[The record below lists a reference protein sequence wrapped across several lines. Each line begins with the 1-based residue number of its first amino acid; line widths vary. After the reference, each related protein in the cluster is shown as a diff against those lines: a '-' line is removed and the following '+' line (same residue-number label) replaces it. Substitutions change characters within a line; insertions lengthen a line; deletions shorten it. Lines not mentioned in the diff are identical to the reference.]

1 MSAMLDEPGR
11 TVTLPA
17 EQKQQRRDEGT
28 RRGAAGGWGTAL
40 ALGGVLLL
48 SAPSMLQGQDS
59 QPASGAT
66 PGNVQQGTTPTPQAA
81 TQPGAATG
89 ASNTDGAGNTT
100 GAGKTTGAGN
110 YATASPV
117 DQQKQEETQASQK
130 ADTAVAGLWALR
142 GQRIHALQFEG
153 VQFNVNAMLPKELG
167 LKEGDTLDPAKVR
180 AATRRLFLTGRY
192 RDIQVRSVP
201 GPDGVTI
208 VFAGVPRFFVGRILI
223 DGVKSER
230 LASILEYA
238 TGLQPGL
245 PFLESAIAAGEAG
258 VKQSLAQSGYYEP
271 IVMSST
277 VRHQDGHQVDVIYK
291 VTVGPQAL
299 VGDVK
304 VSGDPGIDVSK
315 FRDIAKLNTKNRT
328 LKYFHTKNKVTRD
341 TTANGLAKLRTYY
354 QKQQRLEAAVALEK
368 SQYAADR
375 KQLDYSFV
383 DHQGPLVKVLIEGVK
398 ISKARQKQLLPIYE
412 ESAVDNDLLNE
423 GAHNIREFLA
433 RQGYFDAEVEY
444 HQNPEQRENNV
455 APDGTLLPP
464 PSTETQTVAF
474 DARAGKRYK
483 VAAVNISGNKY
494 FDTPSIRER
503 MQIVKADAFVKYG
516 KFSPVLLSN
525 DKDSITSLYRANGF
539 QKVEITAKETKSDQD
554 AKIAKIT
561 VDISINEGPQTKF
574 GTITMTGVADARKA
588 EVQTLVT
595 AQGGQPFSTA
605 TISGDRDAILQSY
618 LAKGFDQANVEV
630 RQTVHKDDAT
640 ITDVSYLVTEGE
652 QVFVNRLLISG
663 PVHTKPKLIVDQ
675 LTLKANDPL
684 DQSALVEMQ
693 RKYYD
698 LALFNEANV
707 AVQNPAGETD
717 RKNVLVQLTE
727 AKRWDVTYGAGFET
741 QLSTPQ
747 PNCRAQASLGDGRT
761 GNNCGAAG
769 HAGASFRVSGD
780 VTRINLFGTDKSLT
794 IHGTYGLLERIATA
808 TLNGPRLFGN
818 PNLTAQVSGGYSNVQ
833 NISTFQASTLQ
844 GLVRVTQKVKKTD
857 TFIYDFQYRRV
868 SVNQNSLQ
876 VTANLIPLL
885 SQPVRVGGPGFSW
898 FHDTRNP
905 SPLDATKGMYLSVQE
920 FLSNGK
926 FGSQTDFNRL
936 DTTFSTY
943 YSFGQP
949 KRRYTFAR
957 NTRFGFINATGTN
970 PNAGVG
976 GCEGVLLNT
985 NASCDPVPL
994 PERLYA
1000 GGATSHR
1007 GFGINQAG
1015 PRDLTTGYPV
1025 GGTAV
1030 FVNTFELRMPAPV
1043 LPVVG
1048 DSVSFV
1054 VFHDMGNA
1062 FLHISDIGPSFG
1074 RFHQPNENTCR
1085 QVTGF
1090 VTVGTCDFAYF
1101 SHAIGLGARY
1111 HTPVGPVRLDLSY
1124 NLNPPIYP
1132 IIDDYSLATPNHAVG
1147 QASHIQFFFSVG
1159 QSF

>member
-1 MSAMLDEPGR
+1 MKGGRVPG
-11 TVTLPA
+11 
-17 EQKQQRRDEGT
+17 QQTQHMGNEGT
-28 RRGAAGGWGTAL
+28 RKGTGAVRGTAL
-40 ALGGVLLL
+40 VLGGALLFCTPPGL
-48 SAPSMLQGQDS
+48 RAQDS

-66 PGNVQQGTTPTPQAA
+66 PGNVQQGATPTPQAA

-89 ASNTDGAGNTT
+89 ATNGTTPSSGSTTPSGGANMP
-100 GAGKTTGAGN
+100 
-110 YATASPV
+110 SPAE
-117 DQQKQEETQASQK
+117 QQKQEQAQATQK
-130 ADTAVAGLWALR
+130 ADSAIAGIWALR
-142 GQRIHALQFEG
+142 GQRVHAVRFEG
-153 VQFNVNAMLPKELG
+153 VQFNPHSRLPSELG
-167 LKEGDTLDPAKVR
+167 IQAGDTLDPTKVR

-201 GPDGVTI
+201 GPDGVDV
-208 VFAGVPRFFVGRILI
+208 VFVGVPRFFIGRIEI
-223 DGVKSER
+223 VGVKSDR

-238 TGLQPGL
+238 TGLQPGY
-245 PFLESAIAAGEAG
+245 PFVESAVPLGEAG
-258 VKQSLAQSGYYEP
+258 VKQSLAQSGFYEP
-271 IVMSST
+271 VVTSSMERT
-277 VRHQDGHQVDVIYK
+277 QDGHQVDITYNVK
-291 VTVGPQAL
+291 VGPHAL
-299 VGDVK
+299 VGNVT
-304 VSGDPGIDVSK
+304 VTGDPGMDVQK
-315 FRDIAKLNTKNRT
+315 FRDISKLNTRNRT
-328 LKYFHTKNKVTRD
+328 LKFFHTKNRVARD
-341 TTANGLAKLRTYY
+341 TTANGLARLRTYY
-354 QKQQRLEAAVALEK
+354 QKQQRLEAAVALTK

-383 DHQGPLVKVLIEGVK
+383 DHQGPLVKVMVDGAK
-398 ISKARQKQLLPIYE
+398 ISQPRLKQLLPIYE
-412 ESAVDNDLLNE
+412 EGAVDNDLLNE
-423 GAHNIREFLA
+423 GGHNIREFIA
-433 RQGYFDAEVEY
+433 RQGYFDAEVES
-444 HQNPEQRENNV
+444 HLHPPQQVNNV

-464 PSTETQTVAF
+464 PSTETQLVEF
-474 DARAGKRYK
+474 HVKQGKRYK
-483 VAAVNISGNKY
+483 VAAVNVTGNKY
-494 FDTPSIRER
+494 FSTETIKER

-516 KFSPVLLSN
+516 KYSPVLLSN

-539 QKVEITAKETKSDQD
+539 QAVAITANETKSEQD

-561 VDISINEGPQTKF
+561 VDIRIDEGPQVKF
-574 GTITMTGVADARKA
+574 GTVTTSGVADARKA
-588 EVQTLVT
+588 EVQTFVT
-595 AQGGQPFSTA
+595 AQSGQPFSTA

-618 LAKGFDQANVEV
+618 LSKGFDQARVEV
-630 RQTVHKDDAT
+630 RQTVRKDDPT
-640 ITDVSYLVTEGE
+640 ITDVAYLVTEGE
-652 QVFVNRLLISG
+652 EVFVNRVLISG
-663 PVHTKPKLIVDQ
+663 PVNVKPKLITDQ
-675 LTLKANDPL
+675 LMLKADDPL

-698 LALFNEANV
+698 LALFSEANV
-707 AVQNPAGETD
+707 AIQNPAGETD

-747 PNCRAQASLGDGRT
+747 PNCRAQASLGNGRV
-761 GNNCGAAG
+761 GNGCGAAG
-769 HAGASFRVSGD
+769 RAGASFRVSGD

-794 IHGTYGLLERIATA
+794 LHGTYGLLERIATA
-808 TLNGPRLFGN
+808 TLNNPRFFGN
-818 PNLTAQVSGGYSNVQ
+818 PRLTAQISGGYSNVQ

-844 GLVRVTQKVKKTD
+844 GLFRVTQKVKKAD

-898 FHDTRNP
+898 YHDTRNP
-905 SPLDATKGMYLSVQE
+905 TPLDATKGMYFTLQE
-920 FLSNGK
+920 FLANGV
-926 FGSQTDFNRL
+926 FGSQTNFNRL
-936 DTTFSTY
+936 DMTFATY
-943 YSFGQP
+943 HSFGAA
-949 KRRYTFAR
+949 KHRYTFAR
-957 NTRFGFINATGTN
+957 NTRFGFINATGVN
-970 PNAGVG
+970 PNAGVP

-1007 GFGINQAG
+1007 GFGINSAG

-1030 FVNTFELRMPAPV
+1030 FVNTFELRLPAPV

-1054 VFHDMGNA
+1054 LFHDMGNT
-1062 FLHISDIGPSFG
+1062 FLHIGDVGPSFG
-1074 RFHQPNENTCR
+1074 RFHQRNENTCR

-1101 SHAIGLGARY
+1101 SHAVGVGARY
-1111 HTPVGPVRLDLSY
+1111 HTPVGPIRVDLSY

-1132 IIDDYSLATPNHAVG
+1132 IIDDYSLALPNHSVG
-1147 QASHIQFFFSVG
+1147 QASHIQFFFSIG